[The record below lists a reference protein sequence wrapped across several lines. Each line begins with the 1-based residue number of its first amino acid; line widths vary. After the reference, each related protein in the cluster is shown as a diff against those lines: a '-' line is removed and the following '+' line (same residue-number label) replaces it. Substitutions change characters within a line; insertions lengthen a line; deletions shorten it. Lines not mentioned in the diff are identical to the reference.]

1 MDKVRALYDCLN
13 EAVRRGK
20 RPIARYNKGEKV
32 HKKQMAF
39 HACPARNRWVFGG
52 NRSGKTECGAV
63 ECVWRLRGIH
73 PFAENKPVTG
83 WAVSLT
89 SQVQRDVAQRKILH
103 YLPPEWIEEVVM
115 SSGRSGAPE
124 LGVIDTLVVK
134 NVFGSRSVLGF
145 KSCEMGREKFQGA
158 SLDFVWFDEEPP
170 QDVYEECRMRL
181 MDKKGMMFGTMTPLK
196 GLTFLHDEVYLNRS
210 GDPENWYEFMEW
222 ADNPFLDPGEIG
234 RMDAVLP
241 EDELQTRRYGRFAAR
256 EGLVYPEF
264 DENVHV
270 IEPFDLPP
278 DWQAGISIDPGLKNP
293 LSCHFYGVD
302 FDGNI
307 YVVGEHYEADRDVE
321 YHAGKIFE
329 LADRLNWKR
338 DPRGRLRALIDPA
351 AGQRTLASAR
361 SVAELFGDL
370 GILTD
375 LRVNKDLF
383 AGISR
388 VRRYLK
394 GREGRPARDDIKSC
408 ARLIG
413 ENKRDRNGGDD
424 RPRKQEDHALDE
436 LRYFVMSRPLPPGQ
450 PESLNEI
457 QRDKLKLSRL
467 VTARNRRRNFG

>member
-1 MDKVRALYDCLN
+1 
-13 EAVRRGK
+13 
-20 RPIARYNKGEKV
+20 
-32 HKKQMAF
+32 
-39 HACPARNRWVFGG
+39 
-52 NRSGKTECGAV
+52 
-63 ECVWRLRGIH
+63 
-73 PFAENKPVTG
+73 
-83 WAVSLT
+83 
-89 SQVQRDVAQRKILH
+89 
-103 YLPPEWIEEVVM
+103 
-115 SSGRSGAPE
+115 
-124 LGVIDTLVVK
+124 
-134 NVFGSRSVLGF
+134 
-145 KSCEMGREKFQGA
+145 
-158 SLDFVWFDEEPP
+158 
-170 QDVYEECRMRL
+170 MRL

-394 GREGRPARDDIKSC
+394 VREGKPSLYVFKSC
-408 ARLIG
+408 PKLIG
-413 ENKRDRNGGDD
+413 EFKRYRYGEDD